1 MTKLADFTL
10 EELMIFSVSIMGALG
25 GLLSILFK
33 SKCKT
38 IDCCCLKCERD
49 VRAVIEEEKLELG
62 KNPTPR
68 RSERIKN
75 KSEENKNLQLSIDDI
90 GEKEPENSN
99 TELSQ
104 K

>member
-38 IDCCCLKCERD
+38 IDCCCFKCERD

-68 RSERIKN
+68 RSERLKN
-75 KSEENKNLQLSIDDI
+75 KNEEEDKNLQLNID
-90 GEKEPENSN
+90 EPEPEQSK
-99 TELSQ
+99 L
-104 K
+104 